1 MSRAWWTILQVT
13 RRLWFRAS
21 LYALVAVAT
30 AVVGILVGPYIPD
43 RLYEVVGAQAVE
55 AILSIIAS
63 SMLAVTTFSLSTLVS
78 ATTAAATSGTPRAI
92 SLLLRDRTA
101 QSALSTF
108 LGAFLFSLVG
118 LIALKTGLYGGG
130 GRLVL
135 FAATLAVVALIV
147 IMLLRWIDHLAGLGQ
162 VSETINRVASISES
176 ALATLAKQPHL
187 GGQALDKV
195 PADATPLFPQHTGYV
210 DYLDMRGLSDIAEF
224 LEAEIYVNK
233 RPGDF
238 CSPAEPVLY
247 LKSPK
252 GFGEDEN
259 SANKTRTALQGAFTL
274 GSNRNFDQDPLFGMT
289 VLSEIAS
296 RALSPGIND
305 PGTAVD
311 VVSQATRLLSS
322 FQRCVEVCRTE
333 NAQKD
338 GEPEAEPV
346 YPRVWL
352 RGVPAIDL
360 VEVAYLPISRDGA
373 GMIEVTTALMRS
385 LAGLAASSDT
395 EMAEAARKMADTVME
410 RGLTTLAFEDDRERL
425 RKMRLPG
432 LEPMPRPARIE

>member
-1 MSRAWWTILQVT
+1 MSRSWWLALQVT

-30 AVVGILVGPYIPD
+30 AAVGILIGPYIPN
-43 RLYEVVGAQAVE
+43 RLSEMVGAQAVD

-162 VSETINRVASISES
+162 VSETISRVAGISES
-176 ALATLAKQPHL
+176 ALTSLAEKPYL
-187 GGQALDKV
+187 GGRALGTV
-195 PADATPLFPQHTGYV
+195 PADATPLFPLHTGYV
-210 DYLDMRGLSDIAEF
+210 DYLDMRGLSDIAEY
-224 LEAEIYVNK
+224 LEADIYVNK

-247 LKSPK
+247 LKCAT
-252 GFGEDEN
+252 GFGADED
-259 SANKTRTALQGAFTL
+259 SADKTKTALQGAFTL
-274 GSNRNFDQDPLFGMT
+274 GSGRNFDQDPLFGMT

-311 VVSQATRLLSS
+311 VVSQATRLLTG
-322 FQRCVEVCRTE
+322 FQRRTE
-333 NAQKD
+333 ALRIKNAPKES
-338 GEPEAEPV
+338 EPQEPPA

-352 RGVPAIDL
+352 PPVPVSDL
-360 VEVAYLPISRDGA
+360 IEAAYLPISRDGA

-385 LAGLAASSDT
+385 LAGLAASSDRD
-395 EMAEAARKMADTVME
+395 MAAAARKMADTVME
-410 RGLTTLAFEDDRERL
+410 RGLATLSFEDDRDRL
-425 RKMRLPG
+425 RQMRLPG
-432 LEPMPRPARIE
+432 LEARPRPVGLE